1 MSVVTSRRFFL
12 VGTAAFALSGC
23 AVARG
28 APSRREVVAG
38 ADADDADFALE
49 VVTRDR
55 LPIYPQWGPSNGAKQ
70 TGWPSGG
77 AAPQDQRLAPGDIL
91 ALRIWDSEPS
101 SLITAPDAQFSDVA
115 NLTVSGSGHVNLP
128 YVGEVHV
135 GGVTAN
141 TARNQLQEALR
152 SIIPSAELQ
161 METKQGRR
169 NSVDIIGGVVNPGS
183 FPLTERNLSLTSVL
197 ASAGG
202 VDTSLDNPQV
212 QITRG
217 GHTYRRPLK
226 FILSNPQNDA
236 NLQGGDRIVIAA
248 DPRSFKALGA
258 SDREEVIGFDDDS
271 VSALRA
277 IALMGGMAD
286 TRADPRGILV
296 LRRYPED
303 AALRPNPPPNVR
315 MVFSFDLTSASGLFS
330 ADEFK
335 LQNDDIVMVT
345 QAPAT
350 TTQRVLAL
358 FGSGLGFGRALSNL

>member
-1 MSVVTSRRFFL
+1 L

-28 APSRREVVAG
+28 APSRREVVSG
-38 ADADDADFALE
+38 ADVEGADFALE

-55 LPIYPQWGPSNGAKQ
+55 LPIYPQWGPSNGTRP

-77 AAPQDQRLAPGDIL
+77 ASPQDQLLAPGDIL
-91 ALRIWDSEPS
+91 ALRIWDSEPT
-101 SLITAPDAQFSDVA
+101 SLLTSQDAQFADVA
-115 NLTVSGSGHVNLP
+115 NLTVSSSGHVTLP
-128 YVGEVHV
+128 YAGEVHV
-135 GGVTAN
+135 GGVTAT
-141 TARNQLQEALR
+141 TARSRLQTALR
-152 SIIPSAELQ
+152 SISPSAELQ
-161 METKQGRR
+161 METRHGRR
-169 NSVDIIGGVVNPGS
+169 NSVHIVGGVAQPGS

-202 VDTSLDNPQV
+202 VVSSLDNPQV

-217 GHTYRRPLK
+217 GHTYRRPLQ
-226 FILSNPQNDA
+226 FVLSDPQNDA
-236 NLQGGDRIVIAA
+236 SLQGGDRILIEA

-258 SDREEVIGFDDDS
+258 SGREEVIGFDEDS
-271 VSALRA
+271 VSVLRA

-286 TRADPRGILV
+286 ARADPRGMLV

-303 AALRPNPPPNVR
+303 AALRPNAPPNER
-315 MVFSFDLTSASGLFS
+315 MVFSFDLTTASGLFS

-335 LQNDDIVMVT
+335 LQNDDIVLIT

-358 FGSGLGFGRALSNL
+358 FGSGLGFGRALSRL